1 MVVTTNIRATRMELL
16 NYRKRLKLAER
27 GYKLLKDKRDKLMA
41 NLYPLLDEEGRNRK
55 NVEEKL
61 ARVYRLMT
69 IARSKMEEK
78 ELKGTFP
85 YANVNIAVTHENL
98 FGIMIPKID
107 YNIEEKENYSLA
119 TLPICAEDAVNGFKD
134 IIKDLMELT
143 ELEAK
148 CELLAMEIE
157 KTKRRVN
164 ALEHVLIPEI
174 TANIRY
180 IEMKIEEMERS
191 ETVNRIKMKEMKKK

>member
-1 MVVTTNIRATRMELL
+1 VVTANIRATRMELL

-41 NLYPLLDEEGRNRK
+41 NLYPLLGEEGRKRK
-55 NVEEKL
+55 DAEEKL
-61 ARVYRLMT
+61 ACVYRLMT
-69 IARSKMEEK
+69 IAKSRMVEK

-85 YANVNIAVTHENL
+85 YAKVEIDFKHENL
-98 FGIMIPKID
+98 FGIMIPRID
-107 YNIEEKENYSLA
+107 YKIEEREDYSLA
-119 TLPICAEDAVNGFKD
+119 TLPICAEDAVNGFKS
-134 IIKDLMELT
+134 IVKDLMELT

-191 ETVNRIKMKEMKKK
+191 ETVNRIKMKEMKKV